1 MTKSTRWIRSGSDKI
16 HQTLFCE
23 FFMFLKLILIGL
35 GGSLGAILR
44 FCLTFFFSSVY
55 PKGPSLLVNVLG
67 CFLAGFLFP
76 FLERSSGPLG
86 PFLFLGF
93 LGALTTF
100 SSFSLELLAA
110 FQKGDLF
117 FCFQHLFLTNF
128 LVLCSLALGFFFSKT
143 FVSF

>member
-1 MTKSTRWIRSGSDKI
+1 
-16 HQTLFCE
+16 
-23 FFMFLKLILIGL
+23 MFLKLFLIGL
-35 GGSLGAILR
+35 GGFLGALLR
-44 FCLTFFFSSVY
+44 FCLTLFFSSVY

-67 CFLAGFLFP
+67 CLLAGFLFP
-76 FLERSSGPLG
+76 FLGRSPSLLV

-100 SSFSLELLAA
+100 SSFSLELFMA
-110 FQKGDLF
+110 FQKGDLL

-128 LVLCSLALGFFFSKT
+128 LALCALALGFFFSKA